1 MADDDDY
8 DHDYIPLTTQFEM
21 MLQVSKVCHW
31 NNTLASSLKSEVP
44 TTPVY
49 SEMLID
55 TTVYRT
61 KKQVYRIKK
70 KKKKSSEPVSGS
82 ALVRCHV
89 SPPMAYTEIIMW

>member
-1 MADDDDY
+1 MADDDDDYYY

-31 NNTLASSLKSEVP
+31 TNNTLASSLKSEVP

-55 TTVYRT
+55 TAVYRT
-61 KKQVYRIKK
+61 KKQ
-70 KKKKSSEPVSGS
+70 SSEPVTGS
-82 ALVRCHV
+82 A
-89 SPPMAYTEIIMW
+89 